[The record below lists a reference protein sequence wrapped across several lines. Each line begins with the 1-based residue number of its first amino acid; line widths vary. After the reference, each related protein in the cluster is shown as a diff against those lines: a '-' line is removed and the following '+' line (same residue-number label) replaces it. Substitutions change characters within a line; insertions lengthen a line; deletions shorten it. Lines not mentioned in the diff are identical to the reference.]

1 MIQVRFHE
9 QADDCLLKFAVIVSK
24 TAGRWVFC
32 KHRDRDTYEVPGG
45 RRKPGETILET
56 ARRELQEETGAVDF
70 TLTPVCVYSVKG
82 QTRFN
87 QTEDAESFG
96 MLYAAEIFSFRQDLH
111 NEIEKIW
118 ITEHLAKDW
127 TYPSIQPALIREAVR
142 RGRV

>member
-9 QADDCLLKFAVIVSK
+9 QADDCLLKFAVIVSR

-32 KHRDRDTYEVPGG
+32 KHRDRD
-45 RRKPGETILET
+45 
-56 ARRELQEETGAVDF
+56 
-70 TLTPVCVYSVKG
+70 
-82 QTRFN
+82 TRFN